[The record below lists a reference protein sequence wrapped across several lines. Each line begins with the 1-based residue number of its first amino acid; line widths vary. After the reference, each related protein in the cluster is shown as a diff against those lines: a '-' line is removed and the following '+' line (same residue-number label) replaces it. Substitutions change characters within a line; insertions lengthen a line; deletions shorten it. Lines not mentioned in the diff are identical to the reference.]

1 MNDITLST
9 KERSRISERA
19 GFVGILCNLLLFVS
33 KLLVGLLANSV
44 SIIADAFNNLSDA
57 GSSVISIVGSK
68 MAAKQ
73 ADANHPFGH
82 GRIEYIAAFI
92 IAFLVVEVGITAFRN
107 AVGRILHPEELVFS
121 RITAGILIASI
132 LIKCFMAWYY
142 KQVAHRID
150 SKVYEASASDS
161 LQDTIT
167 TTATL
172 VSLLIYRFSGRNL
185 DAIIGL
191 IVSIIVIYNG
201 IGIVRETLRPLIGGS
216 IDPALYERVIS
227 FVKKYRGIYG
237 AHDLV
242 VHNYGPSQSMASI
255 HAEVDGGMT
264 VREAHEIIDQIE
276 RDAYQQLGIELVI
289 HMDPVDHDEASEYYE
304 NLLLKTAAEIDPAI
318 SIHDFQLGRD
328 PDDPD
333 GTHLRMSFDMVTP
346 WSRTDAEDEQL
357 RMSLTEK
364 IRKRNPGI
372 RLVIHLDKPYV
383 QEST

>member
-1 MNDITLST
+1 MNEITLSA

-33 KLLVGLLANSV
+33 KILVGLLANSV
-44 SIIADAFNNLSDA
+44 SITADAFNNLSDA

-107 AVGRILHPEELVFS
+107 AVNRILRPEDLVFS

-132 LIKCFMAWYY
+132 LIKCFMAWFY
-142 KQVAHRID
+142 KRVAHRIN

-172 VSLLIYRFSGRNL
+172 VSLLIYRFSGHNL

-264 VREAHEIIDQIE
+264 VREAHEIIDRIE

-289 HMDPVDHDEASEYYE
+289 HMDPVDHDEASKYYE
-304 NLLLKTAAEIDPAI
+304 NFLLKTAAEIDPAI

-328 PDDPD
+328 PD

-346 WSRTDAEDEQL
+346 WSRSEAEDKQL

-364 IRKRNPGI
+364 IHEKNPGI
-372 RLVIHLDKPYV
+372 HLVIHLDKPYV